1 MTPAHGISRALVARS
16 LNEAIDAV
24 AAPHV
29 RDAVIS
35 RALADAGLHAVPE
48 RGGVVLTFAQ
58 GPLKRALTQRLG
70 EEICD
75 EVLAQ
80 IAPLL
85 KHASH
90 VGEPALRLSQRPQH
104 QDVEATRLR
113 TRRAPPSEEMLA
125 RAASDEADAL
135 DDGSASGVYASAM
148 SASAIG
154 SLPPI
159 FLASSDDAIARRLGG
174 SLTGRAIVHPLGGLL
189 ELVDAL
195 ESHELEA
202 PVVLV
207 DCGNPVLQVASLV
220 ALAPDLPAGTVV
232 LVWGPS
238 MNDDLSL
245 RDAPDLTATWSRLP
259 AAMSIDAL
267 AKRCIDVLG

>member
-1 MTPAHGISRALVARS
+1 
-16 LNEAIDAV
+16 
-24 AAPHV
+24 
-29 RDAVIS
+29 
-35 RALADAGLHAVPE
+35 VPE
-48 RGGVVLTFAQ
+48 RGGVVLAFAN

-80 IAPLL
+80 ISPLL
-85 KHASH
+85 THASR
-90 VGEPALRLSQRPQH
+90 VPEPAMRISQRP
-104 QDVEATRLR
+104 DDSEAARRR

-125 RAASDEADAL
+125 RAASDEMEAL
-135 DDGSASGVYASAM
+135 DDGSASGVYVAGMTQPAGDW
-148 SASAIG
+148 A
-154 SLPPI
+154 PPI
-159 FLASSDDAIARRLGG
+159 FLASSDAGIARRLSG
-174 SLTGRAIVHPLGGLL
+174 SLTGRAQVNPIGGLL

-195 ESHELEA
+195 EAHESDA
-202 PVVLV
+202 PLVLV

-238 MNDDLSL
+238 TSDDLSL
-245 RDAPDLTATWSRLP
+245 RDAPELTATWSRLP